1 MFFHE
6 IQSWKNIAQ
15 CTIIAH
21 CTLRIFLAW
30 RTQCQFLKC
39 TRVHNFDWIKLCH
52 FSEKPSVEGRIPS
65 ILVKFVFDN
74 RTWNSS
80 VSHTFLDSQIHLI
93 QVMQVKL
100 AHLRVDFF
108 FSSFLQKKS
117 SVTCSFKIFQ
127 RGNVFMVALGFSD
140 MFFAAFY
147 NLR

>member
-52 FSEKPSVEGRIPS
+52 FSEKPSIEGRIPS
-65 ILVKFVFDN
+65 MLFKFVFDN

-80 VSHTFLDSQIHLI
+80 VSHTFLFCPVSLVSPEILTSKSLSGSHPIPHIVYLVHQ
-93 QVMQVKL
+93 KTFL
-100 AHLRVDFF
+100 AHSHL
-108 FSSFLQKKS
+108 
-117 SVTCSFKIFQ
+117 
-127 RGNVFMVALGFSD
+127 A
-140 MFFAAFY
+140 Y
-147 NLR
+147 NDLS